1 MQARLFSSRPNE
13 SYIPFRRNVPGVA
26 MYMASLTQLR
36 ALMARSSH
44 FSIVQT
50 RKTTSTATGSRSV
63 LPTLTSSGNLLSGA
77 VSRVAIGF
85 LLNPFSVLK
94 ARFESSLYEYKSVS
108 QGMRLIMQNG
118 PSELFR
124 GFLASSMRDAPY
136 AGIFLVVYE
145 HIKRDACTSSQFL
158 YLNSSDYFS
167 VSSLCIRPSKRCPVV
182 CTSWCLCGLRR
193 CNSNDKHPTF

>member
-1 MQARLFSSRPNE
+1 MQARLFLFGLNE
-13 SYIPFRRNVPGVA
+13 NYIPSCRNVPGVA

-44 FSIVQT
+44 FSIFQP
-50 RKTTSTATGSRSV
+50 RTTSTATGSRSV
-63 LPTLTSSGNLLSGA
+63 LPTLTSSGNLVSGA
-77 VSRVAIGF
+77 VSRVAVGF

-94 ARFESSLYEYKSVS
+94 ARFESNLYEYKSVS

-145 HIKRDACTSSQFL
+145 HIKRDACTSSVSS
-158 YLNSSDYFS
+158 YWVCSDYFS
-167 VSSLCIRPSKRCPVV
+167 IPSLCILTSKRCPVV
-182 CTSWCLCGLRR
+182 CTSRCFRCLRR
-193 CNSNDKHPTF
+193 CDSDDNHSTF